1 VLADQLEGL
10 TTTAIGD
17 GSGGILL
24 ADGGQPSES
33 QPMNDGIGVADPT
46 SMDATVRRLMHASED
61 PVVDKY
67 LHMGYK
73 RDAVV
78 LGETP
83 GCRVWGVGC
92 KV

>member
-1 VLADQLEGL
+1 
-10 TTTAIGD
+10 
-17 GSGGILL
+17 
-24 ADGGQPSES
+24 
-33 QPMNDGIGVADPT
+33 MNDGIGVADPT

-83 GCRVWGVGC
+83 GCRV
-92 KV
+92 